1 MQILPLH
8 HSGPLGGILE
18 DDSQYQIVELRLRAG
33 NELPPYHSSAAVI
46 LITLSG
52 SAEIRSARDGSTT
65 TLLPDRIISL
75 APLETHTIRATA
87 DNTHIIVIK
96 SGLTPGS

>member
-1 MQILPLH
+1 MQTLPLH

-18 DDSQYQIVELRLRAG
+18 ESERHQIVEMRLRAG
-33 NELPPYHSSAAVI
+33 NEIPPYQSPATVI

-52 SAEIRSARDGSTT
+52 SAEIHSSVDGSTT

-75 APLETHTIRATA
+75 APLETHSIRATA
-87 DNTHIIVIK
+87 DNTHIIAIK
-96 SGLTPGS
+96 SGPTA

>member
-1 MQILPLH
+1 MQTLLLH

-18 DDSQYQIVELRLRAG
+18 ESGQYQIVELRLRAG
-33 NELPPYHSSAAVI
+33 NEIPSYQSTATVI
-46 LITLSG
+46 FITLSG
-52 SAEIRSARDGSTT
+52 SAEIHVAHDGSTA

-87 DNTHIIVIK
+87 DNTHIIAIK
-96 SGLTPGS
+96 SGLANV